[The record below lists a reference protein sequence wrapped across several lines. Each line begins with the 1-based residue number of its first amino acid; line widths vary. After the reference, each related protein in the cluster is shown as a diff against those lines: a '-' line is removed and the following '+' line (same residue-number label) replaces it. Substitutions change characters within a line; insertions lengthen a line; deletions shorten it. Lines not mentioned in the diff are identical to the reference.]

1 MSGNRFLKENCTKYI
16 YLKSYKNVLG
26 KQDSEEEKEFSR
38 EEINILQS
46 SQVGNV
52 TEIYSTNH
60 EDQTHFVEAEDSCN
74 IQEQQ
79 LLPKIKYTEIFNKKY
94 KIIEKNDVK
103 NNIEETNNINNN
115 NNMNSANEYTV
126 IKKNTI
132 HQNTDNW
139 QKVAINEEE
148 IDISM
153 ALETDNE
160 EDNLNYMS
168 PQTKKRLQQQARL
181 NLIVSS
187 DSNESDDE
195 YVTTLRKHID
205 SLDTSHYSENDR
217 LKNETNCASKQ
228 TKTEISYSE
237 DISHSKEAT
246 VPIEVDS
253 TRKLDSTKEGIKKK
267 AESLI
272 RCTYENNDS
281 FPSTTNKN
289 PLKETQDCESVHND
303 DQDESFQLKI
313 SENNISCNNEESI
326 NQFRKPLLDRQNI
339 CTKSNE
345 EAISAE
351 LETRHE
357 SEQTAQALV
366 NCSNAHLNIPR
377 PRNVRNSKQYLRKR
391 VERELFLLT

>member
-1 MSGNRFLKENCTKYI
+1 VEIVFSKNCTKNV
-16 YLKSYKNVLG
+16 YLKSYNNVLG
-26 KQDSEEEKEFSR
+26 KQDSEEEKESR
-38 EEINILQS
+38 EEIKILQS

-79 LLPKIKYTEIFNKKY
+79 LLPKIKYTEILNKKY
-94 KIIEKNDVK
+94 KIIDKNDVK
-103 NNIEETNNINNN
+103 NNIEEINNINNN
-115 NNMNSANEYTV
+115 NMNITNEYTV
-126 IKKNTI
+126 IKKDTSI
-132 HQNTDNW
+132 HCPDQNTNNW
-139 QKVAINEEE
+139 QKVAINKEE

-153 ALETDNE
+153 TLETDNE

-195 YVTTLRKHID
+195 YITTLRKHVD
-205 SLDTSHYSENDR
+205 SSDTSHCSENDR
-217 LKNETNCASKQ
+217 LKNETNCASIQ

-246 VPIEVDS
+246 VPIEVV
-253 TRKLDSTKEGIKKK
+253 KLDSTKEGIKKK
-267 AESLI
+267 ESLI
-272 RCTYENNDS
+272 RCTYENNHS
-281 FPSTTNKN
+281 FQSATNKN
-289 PLKETQDCESVHND
+289 LLKETQDCENIHD
-303 DQDESFQLKI
+303 DNHDENQDESFQLRI

-326 NQFRKPLLDRQNI
+326 NQFRKPSLLDKQNI

-345 EAISAE
+345 EAISVE
-351 LETRHE
+351 LETRRE
-357 SEQTAQALV
+357 SEQTAQASV
-366 NCSNAHLNIPR
+366 NCSNAHLNISR
-377 PRNVRNSKQYLRKR
+377 PRNVRNSKQYQNY
-391 VERELFLLT
+391 FY